1 MLPQTPIATRAEA
14 LSEMLHT
21 HLGVGGKGFAK
32 RLRRAGRRLPRWARH
47 HGRVIVDAIELEK
60 SPKLARQID
69 GPAVDR
75 AFHELEHWLAQQDP
89 WAGRKGMALN
99 IAAGVVFVLLVT
111 AVAVIWVL
119 RLRGFV

>member
-1 MLPQTPIATRAEA
+1 M
-14 LSEMLHT
+14 
-21 HLGVGGKGFAK
+21 GVGGKGFAG
-32 RLRRAGRRLPRWARH
+32 RLRRAGRRLPRWARRQ
-47 HGRVIVDAIELEK
+47 GGVIARAVELEQ

-69 GPAVDR
+69 HAAVDR
-75 AFHELEHWLAQQDP
+75 AFHELEHWLSQQDP

>member
-14 LSEMLHT
+14 LSEKLHT
-21 HLGVGGKGFAK
+21 HLGVGGKTFRV
-32 RLRRAGRRLPRWARH
+32 RLRRAGRRLPRWARR
-47 HGRVIVDAIELEK
+47 HGKTILNAIELEK

-75 AFHELEHWLAQQDP
+75 AFHELEHWITQQDP

-111 AVAVIWVL
+111 AVAVLWVL
-119 RLRGFV
+119 RLRGYV